1 MRKTAATRTT
11 TASRPLLESQT
22 TISHAEL
29 AALPDAN
36 PRGARR
42 SNPGAPGRPC
52 VRVGSRYRERSSID
66 LETHSRSKPADY
78 APSERIISACRRCPT
93 SP

>member
-1 MRKTAATRTT
+1 MARMKRMRKTAATRTT

-42 SNPGAPGRPC
+42 SNPGAELYVASRVPSMR
-52 VRVGSRYRERSSID
+52 VRAMLASI
-66 LETHSRSKPADY
+66 
-78 APSERIISACRRCPT
+78 
-93 SP
+93 